1 MENKASRTLGQHWG
15 QLLLVGLVAGMAYGM
30 MEMVIEAVIGHGFW
44 SPLRYIAA
52 VFTLGRDTDPSFAA
66 IPVVVG
72 LMGHM
77 MNSLIF
83 GLIFAL
89 LIAPRISGSAG
100 LIVAGMVYAAAI
112 FFVMWLVV
120 VPLID
125 PAMGLVNPVGF
136 FFSHALYGLVLGAGL
151 VLLRQRL
158 PAAQP
163 AHV

>member
-1 MENKASRTLGQHWG
+1 MENKTLRMSGPYWG

-30 MEMVIEAVIGHGFW
+30 MEMAIEAVIGHGFW
-44 SPLRYIAA
+44 SPLRYIAS

-77 MNSLIF
+77 MNALIF

-89 LIAPRISGSAG
+89 LIAPRISGRAG
-100 LIVAGMVYAAAI
+100 LISAGMVYAAAI

-120 VPLID
+120 LPLID

-136 FFSHALYGLVLGAGL
+136 FFSHVLYGLVLGAGL
-151 VLLRQRL
+151 ALLRQRL

-163 AHV
+163 ARA